1 MISDPPFR
9 GGLDAGPSRG
19 GCATMAA
26 SKGENRMRTMM
37 TLGSVMLA
45 ALLAAADC
53 AWADQAKVETADSA
67 ARNASGKFGRGLVNV
82 TTGWG
87 ELIKCP
93 REIKRDRGMLLGVT
107 WGPLKGVA
115 MTVIRTTVGVLETGL
130 FFYPLPGNYDPMLQ
144 PEFIWPGDCFIKDS
158 SAAPSPVT
166 P

>member
-1 MISDPPFR
+1 
-9 GGLDAGPSRG
+9 
-19 GCATMAA
+19 
-26 SKGENRMRTMM
+26 MRTMA
-37 TLGSVMLA
+37 TLVSVMMA
-45 ALLAAADC
+45 AVLVAGSH

-67 ARNASGKFGRGLVNV
+67 TRNASGKFGRGLVNV

-115 MTVIRTTVGVLETGL
+115 MTVVRTTVGVLETGL

-144 PEFIWPGDCFIKDS
+144 PEFIWPGDCFIRDR
-158 SAAPSPVT
+158 SAAAPPVA

>member
-1 MISDPPFR
+1 
-9 GGLDAGPSRG
+9 
-19 GCATMAA
+19 
-26 SKGENRMRTMM
+26 MRTMM
-37 TLGSVMLA
+37 TLGTVLMA
-45 ALLAAADC
+45 ALLSAGSAR
-53 AWADQAKVETADSA
+53 ADQSKVETADTVS
-67 ARNASGKFGRGLVNV
+67 RNASGKFGRGIVNV

-93 REIKRDRGMLLGVT
+93 REITRDRGALLGAT

-144 PEFIWPGDCFIKDS
+144 PEFIWPGDCFIKGS
-158 SAAPSPVT
+158 SAPPPPVT

>member
-1 MISDPPFR
+1 
-9 GGLDAGPSRG
+9 
-19 GCATMAA
+19 
-26 SKGENRMRTMM
+26 MRTMT
-37 TLGSVMLA
+37 TLGAVIMA
-45 ALLAAADC
+45 ALLVAGSR
-53 AWADQAKVETADSA
+53 AWADQAKVETADTATRS
-67 ARNASGKFGRGLVNV
+67 ASGKFGRGLVNV

-93 REIKRDRGMLLGVT
+93 VEITRDRGMLLGAT
-107 WGPLKGVA
+107 WGPLKGIA

-144 PEFIWPGDCFIKDS
+144 PEFIWPGDCFIKGS